1 MKNNYVTNIGR
12 GGLTFFVKKTSVLS
26 YILIGR
32 SAEIKLHVYVYMC
45 RPNKQK

>member
-12 GGLTFFVKKTSVLS
+12 GGGLTWLTFFVKKT

-32 SAEIKLHVYVYMC
+32 SAEIKLHVHVYMC